1 MQVLLYNQLN
11 PKNIPNFQKM
21 KGLLEAGDFRSADVK
36 KVGHNLYRA
45 RLDRSNRL
53 LFSLYRY
60 QDEAYILVLECI
72 AHHAY
77 DTSRFLRRGA
87 TIDESKIPTVESPER
102 VDPEPLGY
110 LNPRL
115 PTFHVL
121 NKVISFD
128 DAQQAVYTLPPPCIV
143 IGSAGSGKTA
153 LVLEKMKDAPGEV
166 LYVTRSPYLVHTA
179 RNLYYALD
187 YENDEQAVSFLS
199 FAEYLASLR
208 VPPGREMGFHNF
220 AQWFARHRA
229 ASRLKDPYPLFEEF
243 QGVLTGPSTGSPYL
257 SREAYLGLGI
267 RQSIFAEEERLHVYD
282 LFLKYLAFL
291 QDNDY
296 YDTNILSY
304 HYLPLVEPRYDFVV
318 VDEVQDLTMIQLQ
331 LILKS
336 LCEPHQFLLCG
347 DANQIVHPNFFSWS
361 TLKSFFYKQEG
372 LDTPAELLRILHN
385 NYRNA
390 VNVTE
395 VANRLLKLKH
405 ARFGSVDRESN
416 YLVRSN
422 AETSGTVL
430 LLADTAPITR
440 ELNQKTRQSTR
451 FAVVVM
457 HPEQKPAARAH
468 FQTPLIFSIQE
479 AKGLEYDNIIL
490 YNFTSADEERFREI
504 TRDVS
509 VEDMRAEEL
518 RYARARDKSDKSLEI
533 YKFHVNALYVAITRA
548 VENLYLIEANPSQR
562 LFEVLGLKRWEDR
575 LDLAEHGSSLEE
587 WRQEARRL
595 ELQGKQEQADAIR
608 TQILKL
614 KPLPWEVLHGET
626 LRALERQAFEH
637 DDKKAKLLLFEY
649 ALVYQDH
656 NRMHALA
663 QRGFRPA
670 HQPDKGIKLLN
681 QKYFLPFELKKPEAM
696 LRQVD
701 QYGVDF
707 RNPFNQTPLMIA
719 ARLGNDDQVAR
730 LAEMGADTG
739 LINNVGFNAF
749 HIALEQACIDAH
761 YAARKLAGV
770 YDKLAPLD
778 MVIQVDGRLVK
789 LDNRLMEF
797 LLLNLMIAMFYTR
810 LGDNVVR
817 FGGGAFSSGDFV
829 EVLRHFPDALVPVR
843 RKQRAYISSILAKNE
858 VDRDDKYNRKLF
870 RRLKHGHYI
879 INPQLAVWVEG
890 AWRNIYDVL
899 SLDALG
905 YRRQDRR
912 DWYDFDPHERMQYQ
926 LQHFKTLITQL
937 QEGEEAAVEV
947 YF

>member
-11 PKNIPNFQKM
+11 AQSIPNFHKM
-21 KGLLEAGDFRSADVK
+21 KGYLEAGDFRSADVK
-36 KVGHNLYRA
+36 KIGENLYRA

-60 QDEAYILVLECI
+60 QDETSILVLECI

-77 DTSRFLRRGA
+77 NTSRFLRRGA
-87 TIDESKIPTVESPER
+87 TIDESKIPTVDHP
-102 VDPEPLGY
+102 DQATAAPLAY
-110 LNPRL
+110 LNPQL
-115 PTFHVL
+115 PTFHL
-121 NKVISFD
+121 LHKVISFD

-153 LVLEKMKDAPGEV
+153 LTLEKMKDAPGEV
-166 LYVTRSPYLVHTA
+166 LYVTRSPYLVHNA
-179 RNLYYALD
+179 RTLYYALA
-187 YENDEQAVSFLS
+187 YANDAQDVSFLS

-208 VPPGREMGFHNF
+208 VPQGREMGVRDFT
-220 AQWFARHRA
+220 QWFARHRA
-229 ASRLKDPYPLFEEF
+229 ASRIKDPHALFEEF
-243 QGVLTGPSTGSPYL
+243 QGVITGPATDHAYL

-267 RQSIFAEEERLHVYD
+267 RQSIFAADERPHVYD
-282 LFLKYLAFL
+282 LFDKYLAFM

-304 HYLPLVEPRYDFVV
+304 QYLPLVEPSYDFVV
-318 VDEVQDLTMIQLQ
+318 VDEVQDLTTIQLQ
-331 LILKS
+331 LILTA
-336 LCEPHQFLLCG
+336 LREPHQFVLCG
-347 DANQIVHPNFFSWS
+347 DANQIIHPNFFSWS
-361 TLKSFFYKQEG
+361 TLKRFFYQQDG
-372 LDTPAELLRILHN
+372 RAAPAELIRILHN

-390 VNVTE
+390 VNVID
-395 VANRLLKLKH
+395 VANRVLKLKH

-416 YLVRSN
+416 YLVHSTV
-422 AETSGTVL
+422 ETSGTVL
-430 LLADTAPITR
+430 LLADTEPITR

-457 HPEQKPAARAH
+457 HPEDKPAARAH

-490 YNFTSADEERFREI
+490 YNFTSAAAERFREI
-504 TRDVS
+504 TRGISAADVRG
-509 VEDMRAEEL
+509 ENL
-518 RYARARDKSDKSLEI
+518 RYARAREKDDKSLEI
-533 YKFHVNALYVAITRA
+533 YKFHINALYVAITRA
-548 VENLYLIEANPSQR
+548 VENLYFIEAHPDQR
-562 LFEVLGLKRWEDR
+562 LFEVLGLQRWEER
-575 LDLAEHGSSLEE
+575 LALAEHGSSLDE
-587 WRQEARRL
+587 WRQEAHRL
-595 ELQGKQEQADAIR
+595 EQQGKQEQAEAIR

-614 KPLPWEVLHGET
+614 KDVPWEVLHGET
-626 LRALERQAFEH
+626 LRALERQAF
-637 DDKKAKLLLFEY
+637 DRGDKKAKLLLFEY

-663 QRGFRPA
+663 ESGFRPA
-670 HQPDKGIKLLN
+670 TQPDKGIKPLT
-681 QKYFLPFELKKPEAM
+681 QKYFLPYELKKPDAM

-730 LAEMGADTG
+730 LVAMGADTG

-749 HIALEQACIDAH
+749 HMVLEQACIDVH

-770 YDKLAPLD
+770 YDTLAPLA

-789 LDNRLMEF
+789 LDNRAMEF

-810 LGDNVVR
+810 LGNNVVR

-829 EVLRHFPDALVPVR
+829 EVLHPFPDMLVPAR

-858 VDRDDKYNRKLF
+858 VHRDDPYNRKLF

-890 AWRNIYDVL
+890 AWRNIYELL

-912 DWYDFDPHERMQYQ
+912 EWYYFDPHERMQHQ
-926 LQHFKTLITQL
+926 LQHFKTVIKQL
-937 QEGEEAAVEV
+937 QVGEESVGAV